1 MTGNPELENLRRK
14 NHALVQNLANLGL
27 RFEISLRMLSAISRL
42 TTVPIQA
49 GDLNEAAALTL
60 NILIQEM
67 VDIES
72 CSIMIY
78 RADEGRLKL
87 LAARGQADFLEIT
100 GQTYN
105 RELSFAPGEGFAGRV
120 FVENRAHFWDQ
131 GSDSPED
138 LKRDPQMS
146 TPVSMACLPLALSGN
161 PLGVINI
168 SFGSPRPFDQ
178 PRKRDLTLL
187 GEVVTNVMHTFTL
200 KSELDATAEDL
211 RHKIVQLETEIAE
224 RKRAEEKATTAL
236 YEKDVLLR
244 ELHHRVKNNMQVISS
259 LIRLQARKIRHPE
272 ALKVFQESQDRIMA
286 MALTHEVLYQS
297 ENVARLDLNK
307 YVEKLVKSLF
317 QAYAAGEAHIE
328 LEIDSEDITIAI
340 DQAIPCGLIVNELVS
355 NALRHAFPKGNGM
368 VTVRARTLEDGQI
381 ELIIGDNGV
390 GMPQDI
396 DYRKTDTLGL
406 RIVTDLVEVQF
417 GGIVELAIDNGTWF
431 RIRFPAATYQE
442 RL

>member
-1 MTGNPELENLRRK
+1 MTEIPELENLRKK

-42 TTVPIQA
+42 TTVPLQA
-49 GDLNEAAALTL
+49 GNLNEAAALTL

-67 VDIES
+67 VDIEA
-72 CSIMIY
+72 CSIMVF
-78 RADEGRLKL
+78 RPKEGRLKL

-105 RELSFAPGEGFAGRV
+105 RELSFAPGEGIAGRV
-120 FVENRAHFWDQ
+120 FVENRPYFWDQ
-131 GSDSPED
+131 GSDSMET

-146 TPVSMACLPLALSGN
+146 TPVSVACLPLVLSGS

-200 KSELDATAEDL
+200 KSELDDTAEDL

-224 RKRAEEKATTAL
+224 RKRAEEKATAAL
-236 YEKDVLLR
+236 HEKDVLLR

-259 LIRLQARKIRHPE
+259 MIRLQAKQIKNPE
-272 ALKVFQESQDRIMA
+272 VHKVFQESQDRIMA

-297 ENVARLDLNK
+297 ENVARLDLK
-307 YVEKLVKSLF
+307 RYVQKLVRSLF

-328 LEIDSEDITIAI
+328 LEIDSEDINIAI
-340 DQAIPCGLIVNELVS
+340 DQAIPCGLIVNELVA
-355 NALRHAFPKGNGM
+355 NALRHAFPEGNGM
-368 VTVRARTLEDGQI
+368 VTVRARTLPDRNI
-381 ELIIGDNGV
+381 ELIIGDNGI
-390 GMPQDI
+390 GMPPDL

-406 RIVTDLVEVQF
+406 RIVVDLVEVQF
-417 GGIVELAIDNGTWF
+417 GGSVELTVENGTWF
-431 RIRFPAATYQE
+431 RIRFPAATHKE